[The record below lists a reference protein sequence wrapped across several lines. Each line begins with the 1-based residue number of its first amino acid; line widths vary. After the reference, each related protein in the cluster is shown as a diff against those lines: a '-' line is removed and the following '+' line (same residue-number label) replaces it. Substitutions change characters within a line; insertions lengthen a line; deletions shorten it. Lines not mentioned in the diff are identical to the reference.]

1 MRSGEREWKAAFAP
15 VSGMGFRMI
24 MGRYGKIQVALL
36 LGAVELS
43 AQAYCDASS
52 RGNAGNGY
60 HYELWTNGTGS
71 VCLTLS
77 GQDAGFKTV
86 WSDVG
91 NFVARVGL
99 AFDQTKTPEQL
110 GTLTAEYAFTKSG
123 VTRLAY
129 MGIYGWTVNPLV
141 EYYIVEDWNEWRPSY
156 AKKGTVIL
164 DGDEYDI
171 MTNTQVNQP
180 SIKGN
185 TTFTQWWSVR
195 KTARQSGTIS
205 ISSHFAAW
213 RNAGAQLGQ
222 LYESKLKV
230 EGMNGSGT
238 VEFTK
243 AKVTVSPPGAVLVPP
258 GADRGRISRFRNG
271 DGSETLF
278 AYALNGKVLSAGHAP
293 PGMYVVRGPGISG
306 KSAPASPKPW

>member
-1 MRSGEREWKAAFAP
+1 
-15 VSGMGFRMI
+15 MI
-24 MGRYGKIQVALL
+24 PAVLL
-36 LGAVELS
+36 LGPLATR
-43 AQAYCDASS
+43 AQEYCNSSS
-52 RGNAGNGY
+52 RGSAGNGY

-77 GQDAGFKTV
+77 GQDARFKTV

-99 AFDQTKTPEQL
+99 AFDQTKAPEQL
-110 GTLTAEYAFTKSG
+110 GTLSAEYAFTKSG
-123 VTRLAY
+123 LTRMAY
-129 MGIYGWTVNPLV
+129 MGVYGWTVDPLV
-141 EYYIVEDWNEWRPSY
+141 EYYIVEDWNDWRPSY
-156 AKKGTVIL
+156 AKKGTVTL

-180 SIKGN
+180 SIQGN

-205 ISSHFAAW
+205 VSSHFAAW
-213 RNAGAQLGQ
+213 RSAAAQLGR
-222 LYESKLKV
+222 LYECKLKV

-243 AKVTVSPPGAVLVPP
+243 AKVTLSAPEGVLAPPGA
-258 GADRGRISRFRNG
+258 SRRT
-271 DGSETLF
+271 EAQF
-278 AYALNGKVLSAGHAP
+278 AYALNGTAVSTVPAP
-293 PGMYVVRGPGISG
+293 PGMYVLRGAGKSG
-306 KSAPASPKPW
+306 KSPNGIAGAK

>member
-1 MRSGEREWKAAFAP
+1 MFFSGRIP
-15 VSGMGFRMI
+15 
-24 MGRYGKIQVALL
+24 VALL
-36 LGAVELS
+36 MGALEAG
-43 AQAYCDASS
+43 AQVYCNASS

-60 HYELWTNGTGS
+60 HYELWTNGKGS
-71 VCLTLS
+71 VCLTLA
-77 GQDAGFKTV
+77 GTDARFKTE
-86 WSDVG
+86 WRDVG

-110 GTLTAEYAFTKSG
+110 GTLSADYAFEKAG

-129 MGIYGWTVNPLV
+129 MGIYGWTVDPLV

-156 AKKGTVIL
+156 TRKGTVTL

-195 KTARQSGTIS
+195 RTARQSGTVS
-205 ISSHFAAW
+205 ISSHFSAW
-213 RNAGAQLGQ
+213 RNAGAQLGR

-243 AKVTVSPPGAVLVPP
+243 ATVTLTPPGSVLIAP
-258 GADRGRISRFRNG
+258 GNARRKTMPGTPARFPY
-271 DGSETLF
+271 S
-278 AYALNGKVLSAGHAP
+278 LNGAW
-293 PGMYVVRGPGISG
+293 ISITR
-306 KSAPASPKPW
+306 